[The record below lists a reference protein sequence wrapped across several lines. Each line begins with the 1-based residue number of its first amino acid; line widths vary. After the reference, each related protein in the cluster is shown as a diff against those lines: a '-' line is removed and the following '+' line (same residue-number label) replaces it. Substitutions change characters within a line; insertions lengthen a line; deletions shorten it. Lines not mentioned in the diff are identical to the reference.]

1 MKKYPALMGSLG
13 TAQPKAKA
21 LAFRVWLHP
30 HHGSDVFLEEKS
42 YGMISVA
49 RKKLLNDSRYA
60 KVESIIG
67 VFEKKVAKYP
77 DIKYWEAKLK

>member
-21 LAFRVWLHP
+21 LAYRVWIHP
-30 HHGSDVFLEEKS
+30 HRGSDVYLEEKS

-49 RKKLLNDSRYA
+49 RKKLLNDPRYA
-60 KVESIIG
+60 KVEPIIG
-67 VFEKKVAKYP
+67 VFRKDVKKHPEV
-77 DIKYWEAKLK
+77 KYWEARLK